1 MNSKQRLKKII
12 APLALGIGLT
22 VGISASAIAHPRDSE
37 SYGNYH
43 QRSFIEI
50 QPFRSLNV
58 TPKYHT
64 PLPRRRYDNYDDRY
78 YDRGYYG
85 DRQRRVHRRGFR
97 KPVNDRRYRN
107 RYRDSD
113 RYIRI
118 RIR

>member
-1 MNSKQRLKKII
+1 MNSKQTLKTII

-22 VGISASAIAHPRDSE
+22 VGISASAIAHPRYSE

-58 TPKYHT
+58 TPKYHI
-64 PLPRRRYDNYDDRY
+64 PLPRRRYDRYDSHY
-78 YDRGYYG
+78 YDRGNYG
-85 DRQRRVHRRGFR
+85 DRQRKVYRRGYR
-97 KPVNDRRYRN
+97 KPVNDRRYQN
-107 RYRDSD
+107 RYPDSD

-118 RIR
+118 RVR